1 MKVSKTMRAVSVVII
16 LTAFY
21 MQAKAAPVYTN
32 QSLKSITASQAIK
45 AAKSGVIFKCSKS
58 TLGPNASPVKAKGS
72 STIFTTEKIEHDDS
86 ALDSIIDGKTAYKC
100 QAQVWDAD
108 RRKLVNHND

>member
-1 MKVSKTMRAVSVVII
+1 MKVSKPMRITSVIII

-21 MQAKAAPVYTN
+21 LQAKAAPVYTN
-32 QSLKSITASQAIK
+32 QSLKGITASEAIK
-45 AAKSGVIFKCSKS
+45 AAKSGVIFKCSKAK
-58 TLGPNASPVKAKGS
+58 LGPNASPVKVSGS
-72 STIFTTEKIEHDDS
+72 KTIFTTAKITNDDS

-108 RRKLVNHND
+108 RRKLVNHNE

>member
-1 MKVSKTMRAVSVVII
+1 
-16 LTAFY
+16 
-21 MQAKAAPVYTN
+21 MQAKGAPVYTN

-72 STIFTTEKIEHDDS
+72 KTIFTTAKIEHADS

-100 QAQVWDAD
+100 QAQIWDAD
-108 RRKLVNHND
+108 RRKLVNHNE

>member
-1 MKVSKTMRAVSVVII
+1 MKVSKPMRITSVIII

-21 MQAKAAPVYTN
+21 LQAKAAPVYTA
-32 QSLKSITASQAIK
+32 QSLKGISASEAIK
-45 AAKSGVIFKCSKS
+45 AAKSGVIFKCSKAK
-58 TLGPNASPVKAKGS
+58 LGPNASPVKVPGS
-72 STIFTTEKIEHDDS
+72 KTIFTTAKVTNDDS

-108 RRKLVNHND
+108 RRKLVNHNE

>member
-1 MKVSKTMRAVSVVII
+1 MKVSKTMRAISVIAI

-32 QSLKSITASQAIK
+32 QSLKGITASEAVK
-45 AAKSGVIFKCSKS
+45 AAKSGVIFKCSMSK
-58 TLGPNASPVKAKGS
+58 LGPNASPVKVPRSK
-72 STIFTTEKIEHDDS
+72 TIFTTSKVTNDDA

-100 QAQVWDAD
+100 QAVIWDAD
-108 RRKLVNHND
+108 RRKLVNHNE

>member
-1 MKVSKTMRAVSVVII
+1 MTRNQTKLIAAVV
-16 LTAFY
+16 LGLMLG
-21 MQAKAAPVYTN
+21 MQADAAPVYTN
-32 QSLKSITASQAIK
+32 QSLKGMTASEAIK
-45 AAKSGVIFKCSKS
+45 AARSGVIFKCSKAK
-58 TLGPNASPVKAKGS
+58 LGPNASPVKVPGS
-72 STIFTTEKIEHDDS
+72 KTIFTTAKITNDDA

>member
-1 MKVSKTMRAVSVVII
+1 MTRKQTKLIAIVVLGIM
-16 LTAFY
+16 LGL
-21 MQAKAAPVYTN
+21 QVDAAPVYTN
-32 QSLKSITASQAIK
+32 QSLKGITASEAIK

-58 TLGPNASPVKAKGS
+58 VLGPNASPVKVSGS
-72 STIFTTEKIEHDDS
+72 KTIFTTAKIKHDDS

-108 RRKLVNHND
+108 RRKLTNHNE

>member
-1 MKVSKTMRAVSVVII
+1 MKVSKTMRITSVIII

-21 MQAKAAPVYTN
+21 LQAKAAPVYTN
-32 QSLKSITASQAIK
+32 QDLKGITASEAIK

-58 TLGPNASPVKAKGS
+58 VLGPNASPVKVSGS
-72 STIFTTEKIEHDDS
+72 KTIFTTSKITNDDS
-86 ALDSIIDGKTAYKC
+86 ALDSIIDGGSAYKC

-108 RRKLVNHND
+108 RRKLVNHNE

>member
-1 MKVSKTMRAVSVVII
+1 MKVSKTMRTISVVVI

-32 QSLKSITASQAIK
+32 QSLKGITASEAIK

-72 STIFTTEKIEHDDS
+72 STIFTTAKITNDDS
-86 ALDSIIDGKTAYKC
+86 ALDSIIDGGSAYKC
-100 QAQVWDAD
+100 QAQVWDAE
-108 RRKLVNHND
+108 RRKLVNHNE

>member
-1 MKVSKTMRAVSVVII
+1 MKVSKPMRITSVIII

-21 MQAKAAPVYTN
+21 LQAKAAPIYTN
-32 QSLKSITASQAIK
+32 QSLKGISASEAIK

-58 TLGPNASPVKAKGS
+58 TLGPNASPVKVSGS
-72 STIFTTEKIEHDDS
+72 KTIFTTAKITNDDS

-108 RRKLVNHND
+108 RRKLVNHNE

>member
-21 MQAKAAPVYTN
+21 MQSKAAPVYTN
-32 QSLKSITASQAIK
+32 QSLKGITASEAIK

-72 STIFTTEKIEHDDS
+72 KTIFTTAKIEHDDS

-108 RRKLVNHND
+108 RRKLVNHNE